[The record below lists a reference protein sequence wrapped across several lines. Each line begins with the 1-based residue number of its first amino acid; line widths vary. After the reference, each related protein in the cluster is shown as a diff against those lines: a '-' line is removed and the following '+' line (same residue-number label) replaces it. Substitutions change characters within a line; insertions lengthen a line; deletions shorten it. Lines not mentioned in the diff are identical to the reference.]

1 MLANACM
8 FFFNVWMIW
17 RRKLEDMDK
26 RSTVVTLREWFVWAQ
41 VWLKFPTEDEA
52 KHFCDVHQARLA
64 RGVKCGLYRCPFCIV
79 IF

>member
-1 MLANACM
+1 M
-8 FFFNVWMIW
+8 FFDVWMIW

-52 KHFCDVHQARLA
+52 KHFCDVHQAR
-64 RGVKCGLYRCPFCIV
+64 RGE
-79 IF
+79 